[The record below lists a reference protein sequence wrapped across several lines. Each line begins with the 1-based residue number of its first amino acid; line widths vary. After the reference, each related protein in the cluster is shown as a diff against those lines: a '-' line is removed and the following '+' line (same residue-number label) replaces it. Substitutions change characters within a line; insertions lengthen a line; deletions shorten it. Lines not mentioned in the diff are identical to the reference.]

1 MSVSSVTQHTIEASA
16 PSVKVAIVAHNS
28 AVIVSCGDLESL
40 KAVFFKEFDFARHKV
55 WLNVAM
61 AKCADFLGIHPIEEA
76 FLATIAPSP
85 DAAVRCQGDSVVF
98 SHGHIDN
105 LVFLKP
111 LDVLGLREVDRVL
124 IPMAKHTPVALPEG
138 MQLPVLT
145 DESRVAQTD
154 AKFLHVHVIVR
165 SDPLRVSF
173 GHLQGCRDCTS
184 FSTESGHP

>member
-16 PSVKVAIVAHNS
+16 PSVKVAIVAHNG
-28 AVIVSCGDLESL
+28 AVVVSRGDLESL
-40 KAVFFKEFDFARHKV
+40 KAVFFEELDLARHKV

-61 AKCADFLGIHPIEEA
+61 AQCADLLGVHPVEEA

-85 DAAVRCQGDSVVF
+85 DAAVRCQCDSVVL

-124 IPMAKHTPVALPEG
+124 IPMAKDAPVALPEG
-138 MQLPVLT
+138 VQLPVLT

-154 AKFLHVHVIVR
+154 AKLLDVHIIVR

-184 FSTESGHP
+184 FGTESGHP